1 MARLIFVVWSYAIPW
16 QSGPSFVEP
25 RFCLNMTEKNTLV
38 LYNLMFQH
46 HVPIKT
52 AVNLIYSLFMF
63 IFRHIQ
69 TRTTSISSWWHI
81 IIYIYTFIIQ
91 YTYSILYMYRSHNIA
106 IRYPRSWSIAT
117 WSCANLCISPSL
129 VRQGSRLGNWSGGI
143 WRNGHIIFTY
153 ECVYTSIQVRILLY
167 IYIYTH
173 TLYYTQLIL
182 YIYIYIHPRSN
193 IAGVECGEYMF
204 ILVGEWMYG

>member
-143 WRNGHIIFTY
+143 WRNGQPHHIYIWMCIY
-153 ECVYTSIQVRILLY
+153 KYTSTY
-167 IYIYTH
+167 ITVYVYYCIYTH
-173 TLYYTQLIL
+173 YT
-182 YIYIYIHPRSN
+182 IHN
-193 IAGVECGEYMF
+193 
-204 ILVGEWMYG
+204 